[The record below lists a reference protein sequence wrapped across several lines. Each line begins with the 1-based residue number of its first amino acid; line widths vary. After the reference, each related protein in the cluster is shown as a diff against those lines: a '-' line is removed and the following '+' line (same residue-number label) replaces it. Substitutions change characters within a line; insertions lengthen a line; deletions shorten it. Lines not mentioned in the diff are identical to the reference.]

1 MNFNKGLMITN
12 IDELEKDNEYIFEI
26 CKLSKYSCNSEELS
40 RIDDFNGI
48 YTYTGKITNTCLYT
62 GNKNYLKAY
71 KFKNLIYELNILS
84 YNLENC
90 DGNYIVNITNFTQNK
105 RISLWGN
112 GSIFEST
119 NEYTLK

>member
-12 IDELEKDNEYIFEI
+12 ITELEKDNEYIFEMYKI
-26 CKLSKYSCNSEELS
+26 SKYNCNTEELS

-62 GNKNYLKAY
+62 GNKNYLKGY
-71 KFKNLIYELNILS
+71 KFKNLTYELTILADS
-84 YNLENC
+84 LENG
-90 DGNYIVNITNFTQNK
+90 DGNYIVNIQNEH
-105 RISLWGN
+105 ISLWGN